1 MNNCLVDIMKVA
13 MYYRN
18 DDVRPEE
25 MPKPE
30 ISEGEILLKVMASGI
45 CGSDV
50 MEWYRIKKAP
60 LVLGHEVAGEVA
72 EVGKGVRD
80 FKAGDRVVVTHHV
93 PCFNCHYCKMGNETM
108 CETLRTTKFYPGGFA
123 EYLRVPAINVKN
135 GTLRMPGKM
144 SYDEGTFV
152 EPLGCVVRG
161 QRAACV
167 RKGQTVLVLGS
178 GITGL
183 LHMMLAKARGAA
195 KVLATDISGY
205 RLDAARRLGADH
217 AISAKDDVPAA
228 VMKHNGNRL
237 ADVVIVCTG
246 AMPAMR
252 QALQTVDRGGTVLFF
267 APTDPGTEL
276 PIKVEEL
283 WKNGVSLVTSYGAAK
298 RDLEEAMQLI
308 KSGKVKVSG
317 MITHRLGI
325 DEAGKGFRI
334 FAKGEDCIK
343 VIIRPHG

>member
-1 MNNCLVDIMKVA
+1 MKVA

-25 MPKPE
+25 MPRPE
-30 ISEGEILLKVMASGI
+30 ISDGELLLKVMASGI
-45 CGSDV
+45 CGSDI

-72 EVGKGVRD
+72 VVGNGVKD
-80 FKAGDRVVVTHHV
+80 FKVGDRVVVTHHV
-93 PCFNCHYCKMGNETM
+93 PCFKCHYCRMGNETM

-123 EYLRVPAINVKN
+123 EYLQVPATHLKN
-135 GTLRMPGKM
+135 GTLRLPDKI
-144 SYDEGTFV
+144 SYDEGTFI

-161 QRAACV
+161 QRDAGV

-183 LHMMLAKARGAA
+183 LHIMLAKAAGAA
-195 KVLATDISGY
+195 RVMATDVSGY
-205 RLDAARRLGADH
+205 RLDAAMRHGADY
-217 AISAKDDVPAA
+217 AINAKDDVPAA
-228 VMKHNGNRL
+228 VLEHNGNRL

-246 AMPAMR
+246 AMPAMQ
-252 QALQTVDRGGTVLFF
+252 QALQSVDRGGTVLFF
-267 APTDPGTEL
+267 APTDPGAEL
-276 PIKVEEL
+276 PIKVDEL
-283 WKNGVSLVTSYGAAK
+283 WKNGISLVTSYGAAK
-298 RDLEEAMQLI
+298 RDLEEATELM
-308 KSGKVKVSG
+308 KSGKVKVAG
-317 MITHRLGI
+317 MITHRLGL

-334 FAKGEDCIK
+334 FSKGENCIK